1 MLYRGMGFIRMVVKK
16 TEKTPARCL
25 LSHHVFPPTACEG
38 IEDITGK
45 QRQPEIVVGVQLGIF
60 IVQQSNVQ
68 KDGKGFYF
76 SFFLGAICIGF
87 ERVK

>member
-1 MLYRGMGFIRMVVKK
+1 MVVKK
-16 TEKTPARCL
+16 PEKKPARCL

-45 QRQPEIVVGVQLGIF
+45 QRQPEIVFGVQLGIF

-68 KDGKGFYF
+68 KDRKGFYF
-76 SFFLGAICIGF
+76 SFLFGCYMYWC
-87 ERVK
+87 